1 MSQEIFEKIKNKYNE
16 SQINDVQDIVLD
28 TFPIKEFT
36 QEIKDYMEKFIN
48 VTKLSL
54 NMCLLKNLSFLP
66 QFKNL
71 IEIELSDNH
80 LHGKDIEILSQFQ
93 LLNQIKIANNK
104 IENFNDLEPLKK
116 LRDLSFLDLSENP
129 VIKTKDYRKKL
140 YDMIPNLVYLDLIDK
155 NGKSYEDFEEEEDEK
170 EELEEEEKEK
180 DENSFIVENA
190 GNEEEEESEDENEE
204 EVEEIESENANN
216 NNNNNNNEE
225 GEFKPGK
232 KRKLE

>member
-1 MSQEIFEKIKNKYNE
+1 MSNEIFEKIKNKYNE
-16 SQINDVQDIVLD
+16 SQINDIQDIVLD
-28 TFPIKEFT
+28 TIPIKEFT
-36 QEIKDYMEKFIN
+36 EEIKNYLEKFTN

-54 NMCLLKNLSFLP
+54 NMCLLKNLTFLP
-66 QFKNL
+66 LFQNL

-80 LHGKDIEILSQFQ
+80 LQGKDIQILSQFQ

-104 IENFNDLEPLKK
+104 IENFNDLEPLSK

-129 VIKTKDYRKKL
+129 VIKTQDYRKKL
-140 YDMIPNLVYLDLIDK
+140 YEMIPTLVYLDMIDK

-180 DENSFIVENA
+180 AENSFVVEDNA
-190 GNEEEEESEDENEE
+190 NEEEESENEEEEEG
-204 EVEEIESENANN
+204 EEIESENENN
-216 NNNNNNNEE
+216 NEEE
-225 GEFKPGK
+225 GEFKPNK